1 VLTEAYLPRGAGP
14 KRSLGQNFLVDAG
27 IAHRMVDA
35 MGLAGDETV
44 VEIGGGRGAMTELLA
59 GRAGRLVVVE
69 IDRALAAGLAESF
82 RARADVEVIS
92 GDILDIDPAARLD
105 LRPGEKALVFGN
117 IPYYASSPI
126 LIWLAEHAASFRRA
140 YLTMQREVAERLTA
154 SPGEKAYGS
163 ITVRLAY
170 AAASRRLFSIPPDA
184 FRPRPKVVSSFVEL
198 AFHERPPVDVP
209 DAALLFRVV
218 RASFAQRRKTLRN
231 TLALLP
237 EAGAAPWLG
246 EIAASSGIDLGRR
259 GETLSLAEFARLA
272 TVIAEAR
279 CRA

>member
-1 VLTEAYLPRGAGP
+1 MLTEAYLPRGAAP

-59 GRAGRLVVVE
+59 ARARRLVVVE
-69 IDRALAAGLAESF
+69 IDRALAAGLADSF
-82 RARADVEVIS
+82 GARDSVEVVS
-92 GDILDIDPAARLD
+92 GDILDFDPAARLG
-105 LRPGEKALVFGN
+105 LRPEEKAVVFGN

-126 LIWLAEHAASFRRA
+126 LIWLAEHTASVSRA
-140 YLTMQREVAERLTA
+140 YLTMQREVADRLTA
-154 SPGEKAYGS
+154 SPGSKEYGS

-170 AAASRRLFSIPPDA
+170 AAASRRVFSIPPDA
-184 FRPRPKVVSSFVEL
+184 FRPRPKVVSSYVEL

-209 DAALLFRVV
+209 DAPLLFRVV
-218 RASFAQRRKTLRN
+218 RAAFAQRRKTLRN
-231 TLALLP
+231 TLALRP
-237 EAGAAPWLG
+237 EADAALGLG

-279 CRA
+279 WRA